1 VNRPV
6 NRLGRARE
14 RAREKERT
22 DMGLTRRVF
31 ARRLG
36 GAGLSAAGA
45 FLAACGAP
53 AAGTQGGGAAGATKP
68 TVRIGSANFPE
79 STILGELY
87 AQALESGQYKVE
99 RRFNLGSRE
108 IYAPALESGQI
119 DFFPEYLATYTAFVA
134 KDQSKASTDPAATL
148 RNLNDVIKA
157 KSLTAL
163 DYAPAVDTNGV
174 VLTKATADQH
184 KLAKTSD
191 LAPLAAQMVIGG
203 PPECP
208 TRDFCLLGLEK
219 TYGLKFKEFKPLD
232 AGGPLTVAALE
243 GNQIDVAILFT
254 TDAAI
259 QVKGFVLLQDDKK
272 LQLADNVVP
281 VVRDDLLA
289 KAQGDFKAL
298 VNGVSAKLTTEEL
311 TALNKKVGV
320 DRQPERTTAAD
331 WLKAK
336 GLVK

>member
-1 VNRPV
+1 M
-6 NRLGRARE
+6 E
-14 RAREKERT
+14 
-22 DMGLTRRVF
+22 LTRRAI
-31 ARRLG
+31 ARGLV
-36 GAGLSAAGA
+36 GAGLSGAGVY
-45 FLAACGAP
+45 LAACGASGT
-53 AAGTQGGGAAGATKP
+53 GTQAGGAPAGGAKP

-79 STILGELY
+79 STVLAELY
-87 AQALESGQYKVE
+87 AQALEGGQYKVE

-134 KDQSKASTDPAATL
+134 KDQTKASTDPAATL
-148 RNLNDVIKA
+148 RNLNDVLKTR
-157 KSLTAL
+157 SLTAL

-174 VLTKATADQH
+174 VVTKATADQR

-191 LAPLAAQMVIGG
+191 LAPLAAQLVIGG

-232 AGGPLTVAALE
+232 VGGPLTVAALE
-243 GNQIDVAILFT
+243 GNQIDVAVLFT

-259 QVKGFVLLQDDKK
+259 QAKAFVLLQDDKK

-281 VVRDDLLA
+281 VVRNDLLA
-289 KAQGDFKAL
+289 KVQSDFKTL
-298 VNGVSAKLTTEEL
+298 VNGVSAKLTTDDL
-311 TALNKKVGV
+311 TSLNKKVGV
-320 DRQPERTTAAD
+320 DRQPERTAAAE